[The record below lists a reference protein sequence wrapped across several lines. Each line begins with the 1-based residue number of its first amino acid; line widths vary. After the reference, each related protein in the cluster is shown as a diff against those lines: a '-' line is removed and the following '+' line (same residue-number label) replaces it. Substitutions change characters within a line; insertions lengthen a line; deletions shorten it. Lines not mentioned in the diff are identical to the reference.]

1 MKAETMIGLVATI
14 AMSAAF
20 AAEPAKPAPMDGKDM
35 MEQCAGMKAD
45 GKPGGDQGKGMGCP
59 KEGMSDEH
67 MIQMH
72 DHMKDMHG
80 DGGMMG
86 KGGMGAMP
94 ADAAGPAK
102 AAPGKK
108 DKSAAA
114 APADAVDHSAH
125 HPK

>member
-1 MKAETMIGLVATI
+1 MHADLRNTAIPALQMTQPGNSFSFRNTLPLYQVA
-14 AMSAAF
+14 
-20 AAEPAKPAPMDGKDM
+20 
-35 MEQCAGMKAD
+35 

-67 MIQMH
+67 MKQMH